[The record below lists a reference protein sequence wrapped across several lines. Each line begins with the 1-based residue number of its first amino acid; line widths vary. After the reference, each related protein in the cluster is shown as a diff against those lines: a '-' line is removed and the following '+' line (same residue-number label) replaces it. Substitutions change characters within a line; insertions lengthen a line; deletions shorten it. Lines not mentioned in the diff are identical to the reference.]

1 MATKALIL
9 DFGGVIALIKGLY
22 YVPVFPDDEMWRK
35 AEKGEV
41 SEGEFWQ
48 KLEKY
53 HGKSTEELIEMLLE
67 ERKLNQPVVD
77 FLKSIKGK
85 LKMVT
90 INNGLFKVME
100 RMVKEWGL
108 SEVFD
113 VILNSSQEKLSK
125 PDSKIF
131 LLACERLGVKPEE
144 CVYVAKKESYLE
156 VAQSLNM
163 KGFVYSNPADFKEQI
178 LNLTGLMV

>member
-1 MATKALIL
+1 
-9 DFGGVIALIKGLY
+9 
-22 YVPVFPDDEMWRK
+22 
-35 AEKGEV
+35 
-41 SEGEFWQ
+41 
-48 KLEKY
+48 
-53 HGKSTEELIEMLLE
+53 LE